1 MFSKNIEDGWQA
13 LSKEKKE
20 PKDES
25 VLFCDMMKSNTSTL
39 VKKAESQIPTYA
51 QLYSDV
57 YTEYLHMIDDLFG
70 TCYIAEKEFFEKFN
84 IDPAM
89 MKNFNNYMNSLTQVY
104 SSQMDLSTNFLRNY
118 SEMRIAMIKS
128 YDSYMHTM
136 MDVYAKTLSQ
146 INSIVEK

>member
-1 MFSKNIEDGWQA
+1 MSEENKIE
-13 LSKEKKE
+13 S
-20 PKDES
+20 KDES

-39 VKKAESQIPTYA
+39 VKKVESQIPTYA

-70 TCYIAEKEFFEKFN
+70 TCYIAEKEFFEKFD

-89 MKNFNNYMNSLTQVY
+89 MKNFSSYMNSLTHVY
-104 SSQMDLSTNFLRNY
+104 SSQIDLSTNFLRNY
-118 SEMRIAMIKS
+118 SEMRITMIKS